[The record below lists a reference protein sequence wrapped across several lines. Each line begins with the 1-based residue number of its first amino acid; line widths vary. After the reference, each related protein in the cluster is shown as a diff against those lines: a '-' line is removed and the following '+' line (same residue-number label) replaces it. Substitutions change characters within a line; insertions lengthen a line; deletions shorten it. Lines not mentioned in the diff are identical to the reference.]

1 VSDANSHYEVHGCQ
15 SSSWTVQRVCDDKK
29 TAIENASSLFK
40 ELSLK
45 AVKVLEVSYGAE
57 DEGFKDK
64 EVHFEGER
72 IAENKGAPS
81 VPLIRP
87 ICRQAADLYRLDARR
102 VIANQLKSPLA
113 GWNIVPLELL
123 YHAENLQ
130 RLNDTGQILQG
141 AVQKVAISQIQKTG
155 QKVNERVLDLYKLT
169 NEILKE
175 LKFQRQ
181 QDDFIEMQ
189 NEDLD
194 SLYAKAS
201 ETDNPDRAF
210 MTAFCRFM
218 RPIQKLDEKFKKI
231 LELINANQ
239 NSPALKYLDWFFA
252 DFLNASENIK
262 TVFGDSENL
271 GDGLLRILDVIKG
284 QAKPAEDCHE
294 IFPVVIALI
303 KRKSMPETQK
313 SLVHKFKTTIEG
325 NASFVKND
333 PFKSV
338 MYHKRILENMVLK
351 DGAHIGGQECVDALK
366 ERCARMTGSTSIAE
380 FLYGYDNPL
389 DRVDR
394 LSDIA
399 SGIIGASNMR
409 TIANYIIPVL
419 ESPFNIGQIFD
430 GSRDDIK
437 TLKQIST
444 LQSKVR
450 RAGFQDFFADRMAKN
465 LDQIGIQL
473 YEKKQVEDQLVNSSG
488 DQLQLG
494 LKLLRFVSEG
504 AFSEPA
510 VNDRTRALAKS
521 TIMSKGFMLSLQE
534 QAQTGGASANV
545 LKEFTTLLQ
554 QTRIDR

>member
-1 VSDANSHYEVHGCQ
+1 MSDANSHYEVHGCQ
-15 SSSWTVQRVCDDKK
+15 SSSWTVQRVCDDKN

-64 EVHFEGER
+64 EVYFEGER
-72 IAENKGAPS
+72 VAENKGAQS

-87 ICRQAADLYRLDARR
+87 ICRQSDDLYRLDARR

-155 QKVNERVLDLYKLT
+155 QKVSDRVLDLYKMT

-181 QDDFIEMQ
+181 QGDFIEMQ
-189 NEDLD
+189 GDDVD
-194 SLYAKAS
+194 SLFKLAN
-201 ETDNPDRAF
+201 ETDNPDKAF
-210 MTAFCRFM
+210 MTAFCRFL
-218 RPIQKLDEKFKKI
+218 RPIPKLNEKFEKI
-231 LELINANQ
+231 LELIERNQ
-239 NSPALKYLDWFFA
+239 NSPVMKYLDWFLA
-252 DFLNASENIK
+252 DFLNVSDNIK
-262 TVFGDSENL
+262 IVFGDSENL
-271 GDGLLRILDVIKG
+271 GEGLLRILEVIKG
-284 QAKPAEDCHE
+284 QAKATDECHAV
-294 IFPVVIALI
+294 FPVVMALI
-303 KRKSMPETQK
+303 KNKSMPETQK
-313 SLVHKFKTTIEG
+313 SLVHKFRTTIEG

-333 PFKSV
+333 PFRSV
-338 MYHKRILENMVLK
+338 MYHKRILNHMAVK
-351 DGAHIGGQECVDALK
+351 DGAHIGGQECVEALT

-380 FLYGYDNPL
+380 FLYGYDYPL

-394 LSDIA
+394 LADIA

-409 TIANYIIPVL
+409 TIANYIIPIL
-419 ESPFNIGQIFD
+419 ESPFNVGQILD
-430 GSRDDIK
+430 GSSDDIK
-437 TLKQIST
+437 TLKQISS
-444 LQSKVR
+444 LQTKVR
-450 RAGFQDFFADRMAKN
+450 RGGFQNFFADRIAKN

-473 YEKKQVEDQLVNSSG
+473 YEKKKVEDQLVKSSD

-510 VNDRTRALAKS
+510 VHDKTRALAKS
-521 TIMSKGFMLSLQE
+521 TIMSQGFMQSLQE

-554 QTRIDR
+554 QTRIDI